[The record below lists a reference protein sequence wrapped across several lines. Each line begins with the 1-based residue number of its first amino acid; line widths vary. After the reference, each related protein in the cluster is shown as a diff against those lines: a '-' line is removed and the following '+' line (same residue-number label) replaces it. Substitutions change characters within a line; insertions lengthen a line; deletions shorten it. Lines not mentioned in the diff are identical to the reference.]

1 MPGSTGKLFL
11 EENPMASV
19 IETVPTD
26 YLIAVGSPWLQRMK
40 NDVLEPIAAKGLKH
54 PVLAD
59 IRSGRLPREKFARMM
74 ANLQWVITGF
84 PEYVAALAARC
95 PKNDHVVKAAL
106 LENAYIERDHPF
118 LLAQVVNAL
127 GGPGDAI
134 LEGPDWVSFE
144 PDPYIHALRIIIEGY
159 VYHRPWVEG
168 MAATAVGVETVTPA
182 VFGSLGKA
190 AIEHYGLSEE
200 DAEWFRIHGG
210 EVEMEH
216 GNDGL
221 RVLDKYVGADD
232 INTQKACTAGASL
245 VSDAIGVGIF
255 DMVARW

>member
-1 MPGSTGKLFL
+1 
-11 EENPMASV
+11 MATVMESV
-19 IETVPTD
+19 STD
-26 YLIAVGSPWLQRMK
+26 YLVSVASPWLQRLK
-40 NDVLEPIAAKGLKH
+40 GEVLEPIAARGYAH

-59 IRSGRLPREKFARMM
+59 IRAGRLPREKFARMM

-84 PEYVAALAARC
+84 PEYVAALAARG
-95 PKNDHVVKAAL
+95 PKHDHRIKAAL

-118 LLAQVVNAL
+118 LLSQVVNAL

-134 LEGPDWVSFE
+134 LEGPDWLCFE
-144 PDPYIHALRIIIEGY
+144 PDPFIHSLRMVVEAY
-159 VYHRPWVEG
+159 VFHRPWVEG

-182 VFGSLGKA
+182 VFGALGNA
-190 AIEHYGLSEE
+190 AVEHYGLTEE

-221 RVLDKYVGADD
+221 RVLDKYVAADD
-232 INTQKACTAGASL
+232 RDTQQACTAAARL
-245 VSDAIGVGIF
+245 VSEAIGVGVF

>member
-1 MPGSTGKLFL
+1 
-11 EENPMASV
+11 MASV
-19 IETVPTD
+19 IENVPTD
-26 YLIAVGSPWLQRMK
+26 YLIAVNSDWLQHMK
-40 NDVLEPIAAKGLKH
+40 RDVLEPIAARGLAH

-59 IRSGRLPREKFARMM
+59 IRSGRLPRQKFARMM
-74 ANLQWVITGF
+74 ANLCWVITGF
-84 PEYVAALAARC
+84 PEYVSALAANC
-95 PKNDHVVKAAL
+95 PKNDLAVKAAL

-118 LLAQVVNAL
+118 LLAQAVNAL

-144 PDPYIHALRIIIEGY
+144 FDPYIHMLRMVIEGY
-159 VYHRPWVEG
+159 VFHRPWVEG

-190 AIEHYGLSEE
+190 AVEHYGLSEE

-221 RVLDKYVGADD
+221 RVLDKYVRADD
-232 INTQKACTAGASL
+232 INTQRACTAGARL
-245 VSDAIGVGIF
+245 VSEAIGVGIF